1 MDAVVRVL
9 IALVIGFVIF
19 RLGLWGVRLLSMP
32 GPAEPDP
39 DHVVEVERTFVCAV
53 CGMQL
58 TVTYAQ
64 DTDVDPPRHCREAM
78 VPV

>member
-1 MDAVVRVL
+1 MDTVIRVL
-9 IALVIGFVIF
+9 IALAIGVVIW

-32 GPAEPDP
+32 GPTEPDP
-39 DHVVEVERTFVCAV
+39 DDVVEVERTFVCAV

-64 DTDVDPPRHCREAM
+64 DADVEAPRHCREEM
-78 VPV
+78 LPV

>member
-1 MDAVVRVL
+1 MAEVIRWL
-9 IALVIGFVIF
+9 IAIGIGFVIL

-32 GPAEPDP
+32 GPTEPDP
-39 DHVVEVERTFVCAV
+39 DAVVEVERTFVCAV

-64 DTDVDPPRHCREAM
+64 HVDVEAPRHCREEM
-78 VPV
+78 MPV

>member
-1 MDAVVRVL
+1 MDAVFRVL
-9 IALVIGFVIF
+9 IALAIGVVIL
-19 RLGLWGVRLLSMP
+19 RLGLWGVRLLAMP
-32 GPAEPDP
+32 GPTEPDP
-39 DHVVEVERTFVCAV
+39 DDVVEVERTFVCRV

-64 DTDVDPPRHCREAM
+64 DMDVEPPRHCREEM